1 MSSLEIAT
9 RVVIR
14 LARNPHVQA
23 LSKHALRLAT
33 AQLIRA
39 VRNHGRASRMKSL

>member
-1 MSSLEIAT
+1 MSSMEIAL

-23 LSKHALRLAT
+23 LSKHALRLGT

-39 VRNHGRASRMKSL
+39 VRNSSRAKVPKSF